1 MDQKTL
7 SQILGDF
14 AYDLSYRDLSPEIIE
29 KAQISVADGIAC
41 ALAGYDLPSSRIA
54 RRMWKELK
62 KEEKST
68 AWMNGEKGDAQ
79 NTAWLN
85 CILMHGILHDDMQE
99 STVGHMGSFIIPA
112 AYAIAEQEGKGG
124 KDFLPAVVAGYEV
137 AGRIALKSGLPIV
150 KRGFR
155 ASPVFGPFATATV
168 AGKLMGLSRE
178 QMQQAISCAASFSCG
193 LLEAVNTG
201 SMEWR
206 FQNGGALRNGLMA
219 AMLARK
225 GLVASKTALEGKC
238 GFFAAFGGPELR
250 DAVLAKMDEITRTL
264 GSDFEVGKNIFKP
277 YPTCGYNQVGV
288 EVAVEMAKK
297 YDIRPENIEAIR
309 ATVSPE
315 NKHYPGGDFHGPFAT
330 IDQAL
335 LSKPFSIA
343 TAVMFRNITVDMYLS
358 RLNAPE
364 IQQLAQKVS
373 TKEKEG
379 MGFLDY
385 RIDVKLKDGREVSGD
400 QSLADMKNY
409 SLDRSREVE
418 KFCQLSLNLLAK
430 EDALKIVQSIFQLQD
445 MPDLGVLS
453 QMFKKTKAIPNDLKS
468 YS

>member
-124 KDFLPAVVAGYEV
+124 KDFLTAAVAAYEV
-137 AGRIALKSGLPIV
+137 SGRIALKAGLTIV
-150 KRGFR
+150 KQGFR
-155 ASPVFGPFATATV
+155 ASPIFGPFAAATA
-168 AGKLMGLSRE
+168 AGKLIGLSRD
-178 QMQQAISCAASFSCG
+178 QLRNAIACAASFSCG

-206 FQNGGALRNGLMA
+206 FQNGAALRNGLMA
-219 AMLARK
+219 AVLAK
-225 GLVASKTALEGKC
+225 QGLLSSTTALEGRC
-238 GFFAAFGGPELR
+238 GFYAPFGGHELR
-250 DAVLAKMDEITRTL
+250 EQILESQEEITKTL
-264 GSDFEVGKNIFKP
+264 GKEFEVTKNIFKP
-277 YPTCGYNQVGV
+277 YATCGYNQTGV
-288 EVAVEMAKK
+288 EVASVMARQHNLQPK
-297 YDIRPENIEAIR
+297 DIERVKAF
-309 ATVSPE
+309 VCPE
-315 NKHYPGGDFHGPFAT
+315 NKSYPVSDFHGPFET

-343 TAVMFRNITVDMYLS
+343 AAVKFRYLTAGMYLS
-358 RLNAPE
+358 QLNDPEAESWPKRLTQKPKKEWVFWIIKSE
-364 IQQLAQKVS
+364 IES
-373 TKEKEG
+373 TQ
-379 MGFLDY
+379 
-385 RIDVKLKDGREVSGD
+385 SG
-400 QSLADMKNY
+400 S
-409 SLDRSREVE
+409 
-418 KFCQLSLNLLAK
+418 
-430 EDALKIVQSIFQLQD
+430 
-445 MPDLGVLS
+445 
-453 QMFKKTKAIPNDLKS
+453 
-468 YS
+468 

>member
-1 MDQKTL
+1 MDQKPL

-155 ASPVFGPFATATV
+155 ASPVFGPLATATV

-238 GFFAAFGGPELR
+238 GFFAAFGGPEVR

-288 EVAVEMAKK
+288 EVAAAMADK
-297 YDIRPENIEAIR
+297 YNLQPQDIEKIQVS
-309 ATVSPE
+309 VSPE
-315 NKHYPGGDFHGPFAT
+315 NKNYPGGDYHGPFAT
-330 IDQAL
+330 LDQAL

-343 TAVMFRNITVDMYLS
+343 CAFLYRNITVDMYLTK
-358 RLNAPE
+358 LNAAE
-364 IQQLAQKVS
+364 IRDLANKVTS
-373 TKEKEG
+373 EGKEG

-385 RIDVKLKDGREVSGD
+385 KIEVKLKNGKIVSGD
-400 QSLADMKNY
+400 HTLADMKNY
-409 SLDRSREVE
+409 SLDKNMEMD
-418 KFCQLSLNLLAK
+418 KFCHLTSNLLKKEEASKIAK
-430 EDALKIVQSIFQLQD
+430 AIFQLQD
-445 MPDLGVLS
+445 MPDLSELS
-453 QMFKKTKAIPNDLKS
+453 RMFPGIKAH
-468 YS
+468 